1 MSAIEALS
9 AGRVGAVGKRNAE
22 QLAGAG
28 GLVFLALLILQN
40 LLKAATNPSN
50 SASAAQIVR
59 FAHHDAWSVDLLVV
73 TYVIG
78 FPCLFLFAA
87 GLSRYCQDRAPESEI
102 WSRLGRSSVAVIA
115 VLFGFVNILQI
126 VMVASRS
133 ELATDPALAKT
144 LWALHNAVFTIN
156 LLAVGG
162 ALLGLGRAASIAGL
176 VPRRIGQ
183 LAVVGALLLAV
194 AAAPAVAE
202 VHGSNILAIGL
213 VGFLCWLVLLA
224 ATSMRL
230 LRHTQRTVL
239 TGTPES
245 TRT

>member
-1 MSAIEALS
+1 MSTIETLLP
-9 AGRVGAVGKRNAE
+9 GRTAAVGRRSAE
-22 QLAGAG
+22 QLAGAA
-28 GLVFLALLILQN
+28 GLVFLVLVVIQN

-59 FAHHDAWSVDLLVV
+59 FAHHDAWTVDVLVV

-87 GLSRYCQDRAPESEI
+87 GLSRFCSDLAPESEI
-102 WSRLGRSSVAVIA
+102 WGRLGHSSVVVIA
-115 VLFGFVNILQI
+115 VLFGFVNIIQI
-126 VMVASRS
+126 VIVASRS
-133 ELATDPALAKT
+133 ELAADPALATT
-144 LWALHNAVFTIN
+144 LWAFHNAVFTLN

-162 ALLGLGRAASIAGL
+162 ALLGFGRAASIARV

-183 LAVVGALLLAV
+183 LAVAGALLLAV

-202 VHGSNILAIGL
+202 VHGSNVLAIGL

-224 ATSMRL
+224 TTSVRL
-230 LRHTQRTVL
+230 LRAHSLQ
-239 TGTPES
+239 P
-245 TRT
+245 